1 MFLEFLV
8 MFAFFS
14 WLPPKKSEIGI
25 CLAARENISV
35 SPHRSSVGKKKKK
48 QYCVLRLGV
57 VGIVTKMV

>member
-1 MFLEFLV
+1 

-48 QYCVLRLGV
+48 TVLC
-57 VGIVTKMV
+57 TKTGCGRNRNKDGLTWR

>member
-1 MFLEFLV
+1 